1 MGEPSPLR
9 NPLGTRGSACVEVMT
24 TLHGSTP
31 SLGGVQR
38 VAYRRRSWRQIDQS
52 IRPVRQRSDQG
63 IWTQIVTVD
72 QFAAAMASIQE
83 AIASLGQRIDGQQAQ
98 QVPVQEDTQFDA
110 TVPPPPPHMPTPISE
125 DPHARMDKLE
135 QKLRQMRTSEGAIT
149 WEDFDGA
156 PVASLPAKFRM
167 PEIERYTGIGC
178 PRIHLRLYSTVMRA
192 HGLDDA
198 QMVMLFPMSLSGA
211 AQRWF
216 ASLEVSRRRTWDDLA
231 QEFLRQFAFNTVIDV
246 SRRELEA
253 LRQRPEESVTSF
265 ISRWREKISQIIDR
279 PSERDQISMIM
290 RSLQPRFA
298 RHLMGFPHTDFGSLV
313 QALYGIEEGIARG
326 LWSESSPTDSKGK
339 RPSGGQR
346 SGDTT
351 APSRPMTP
359 TYLHPDSQPVFAAH
373 VAERPPAPY
382 TRPRAPQT
390 TTYVQRPPRQFAQL
404 GMPLSRAFQKLTEG
418 GLLIPLASR
427 PLPQPIPPRF
437 RMDLH
442 CSYHQGPGHDT
453 DHCTALRHA
462 IQDLID
468 QGLVNLGQ
476 PSVTTN
482 PLPAHSTHAVH
493 PSSGDI
499 HHMDLIEDDSIHML
513 SWDDGLPSR
522 LFHDSY
528 EIDGVSLVPQ
538 TPAPFSLIPDEAPFQ
553 GREIQIVTRS
563 GRIAQPPPPAVRPFE
578 GTASHEEVRREDDEV
593 LRQLQSTQARISIWS
608 LLASSSTHRDAL
620 IRALSQIRV
629 ETTTTPEGL
638 IHMMTA
644 GRATCIVFSDDD
656 LPPDGLDH
664 VRPLYITVGCS
675 GRRVPSVLLDNGSAL
690 NVCPLA
696 TAIALG
702 FAPSDFG
709 PSTQT
714 VLRIPTSF
722 NLLLGRPWIHVA
734 GAIPSSL
741 HQKVKF
747 IHDGQVITHSSTVV
761 LDMMRGMTFLPGMGL
776 GRRQQGPSEF
786 IAAIDHD
793 TTFGLGFIP
802 TEADY
807 RHMARLRKERVRA
820 RLSHTPFDY
829 PIRPYR
835 MSLADYFVRGSETRP
850 RLEEIDSVVHTDRET
865 ELQHLFHQLQL
876 SDGAPDTSFPMAIT
890 PTSPDRASMLSL
902 CFPEEITSDGVI
914 VDPTEVIDGVVPHDE
929 YRDEMDM
936 MTVSQIAGIVQLQ
949 PVSAFDMFGVSTI
962 EVFEGTQTLPVP
974 ELPEDDS
981 SLFEGIVSPV
991 EGASDLVDPPLSF
1004 DVLSGFVSRS
1014 DDVSVASFM
1023 DLSIFEY
1030 SPVSC
1035 DSISTSAPHSPITQ
1049 IFDIDDEIAHPSSDR
1064 DSFDHDSGPIDERV
1078 SPAAGDVE
1086 TVDFGTEDQ
1095 PRELKIG
1102 SPLSTDERDR
1112 LIHLLRS
1119 YLDVFAWSYE
1129 DMPGLDPSIVQHHL
1143 PTLPHARP
1151 VKQKLRRL
1159 HPRWS
1164 LQVKEEI
1171 QKQLSVGFIS
1181 VVEYPEWLANVVPV
1195 PKKDGKVRVCV
1206 DFRDLNKASPK
1217 DDFPLP
1223 HIDLLVDGTAGHSML
1238 SFMDGFSGYNQ
1249 ILMAPEDME
1258 KTAFITE
1265 WGTYCYRVMPFGL
1278 KNAGATYQRAAT
1290 TLFHDMMHRDVEV
1303 YVDDMIVKSRGRAD
1317 HLDALERFF
1326 ERIRKFRLRLNPK
1339 KCTFGVTSGKLGHM
1353 VSERGIEVDPDKIKA
1368 ILDMPAPKTE
1378 KEIRGFLG
1386 RLQYISRFIAR
1397 LTDICEPIF
1406 RLLRKNQ
1413 PTVWNDDCQFA
1424 FEKIKEYLLSP
1435 PVLVP
1440 PTPGRP
1446 LLLYLSVSDMAL
1458 GCMLAQ
1464 IDDLGKERAI
1474 YYLSKRML
1482 EYEMK
1487 YVMIERLCL
1496 ALVWATRRLRH
1507 YMTEYSVHL
1516 ISRLDPLRYLFDR
1529 PALTGRLMR
1538 WLVLLTEFDIQYV
1551 SQKSIKGSIVADH
1564 LASLPTSEDRPVD
1577 DDFPDEEFV
1586 AMTSLSGW
1594 CMYFDGAANQSGY
1607 GIGVLLV
1614 SPQGDHIPRSV
1625 RLAFSDRHPATNN
1638 IVEYE
1643 ACILGLETA
1652 LELDIRQMEVFG
1664 DSNLVLRQIQGD
1676 WKTRDVK
1683 LRPYHAYLELLVARF
1698 DDLRYVHLP
1707 RAQNRFA
1714 DALATL
1720 ASSVDIPID
1729 VVIRPLLIE
1738 SRSAPAY
1745 CCLIGETEV
1754 QDDLPWYHDIY
1765 QFLRSGTY
1773 PEVATKDRRALRHLA
1788 TRFVICGDTLYR
1800 RSADGMLLLC
1810 LDRASADR
1818 VMREVHSGVC
1828 GPHMG
1833 GHMLAQCQIHGD
1845 LIHAPPSELHALT
1858 SPWPFQLFHQVGG
1871 AASYARLTSARVAS
1885 FIRSHIIC
1893 RYGVPHELISDRGA
1907 HFRAEVDTLLQ
1918 EYGIRHHR
1926 SSAYRPQTNGAVEA
1940 ANKNIKRIL
1949 RKMVETSRDWSEK
1962 LPFALWAY
1970 RTSFRTSTG
1979 ATPYSLVYGM
1989 EAVLPVETEMGSLR
2003 VALEQQISET
2013 EWAQARFDQLNL
2025 LDERRLR
2032 AADHVQ
2038 AYQRKMARAFKKRLS
2053 LDHCKKGT

>member
-1 MGEPSPLR
+1 
-9 NPLGTRGSACVEVMT
+9 
-24 TLHGSTP
+24 
-31 SLGGVQR
+31 
-38 VAYRRRSWRQIDQS
+38 
-52 IRPVRQRSDQG
+52 
-63 IWTQIVTVD
+63 
-72 QFAAAMASIQE
+72 
-83 AIASLGQRIDGQQAQ
+83 
-98 QVPVQEDTQFDA
+98 
-110 TVPPPPPHMPTPISE
+110 
-125 DPHARMDKLE
+125 
-135 QKLRQMRTSEGAIT
+135 
-149 WEDFDGA
+149 
-156 PVASLPAKFRM
+156 
-167 PEIERYTGIGC
+167 
-178 PRIHLRLYSTVMRA
+178 
-192 HGLDDA
+192 
-198 QMVMLFPMSLSGA
+198 
-211 AQRWF
+211 
-216 ASLEVSRRRTWDDLA
+216 
-231 QEFLRQFAFNTVIDV
+231 
-246 SRRELEA
+246 
-253 LRQRPEESVTSF
+253 
-265 ISRWREKISQIIDR
+265 
-279 PSERDQISMIM
+279 
-290 RSLQPRFA
+290 
-298 RHLMGFPHTDFGSLV
+298 
-313 QALYGIEEGIARG
+313 
-326 LWSESSPTDSKGK
+326 
-339 RPSGGQR
+339 
-346 SGDTT
+346 
-351 APSRPMTP
+351 
-359 TYLHPDSQPVFAAH
+359 
-373 VAERPPAPY
+373 
-382 TRPRAPQT
+382 
-390 TTYVQRPPRQFAQL
+390 
-404 GMPLSRAFQKLTEG
+404 
-418 GLLIPLASR
+418 
-427 PLPQPIPPRF
+427 
-437 RMDLH
+437 
-442 CSYHQGPGHDT
+442 
-453 DHCTALRHA
+453 
-462 IQDLID
+462 
-468 QGLVNLGQ
+468 
-476 PSVTTN
+476 
-482 PLPAHSTHAVH
+482 
-493 PSSGDI
+493 
-499 HHMDLIEDDSIHML
+499 
-513 SWDDGLPSR
+513 
-522 LFHDSY
+522 
-528 EIDGVSLVPQ
+528 
-538 TPAPFSLIPDEAPFQ
+538 
-553 GREIQIVTRS
+553 
-563 GRIAQPPPPAVRPFE
+563 
-578 GTASHEEVRREDDEV
+578 
-593 LRQLQSTQARISIWS
+593 
-608 LLASSSTHRDAL
+608 
-620 IRALSQIRV
+620 
-629 ETTTTPEGL
+629 
-638 IHMMTA
+638 
-644 GRATCIVFSDDD
+644 
-656 LPPDGLDH
+656 
-664 VRPLYITVGCS
+664 
-675 GRRVPSVLLDNGSAL
+675 
-690 NVCPLA
+690 
-696 TAIALG
+696 
-702 FAPSDFG
+702 
-709 PSTQT
+709 
-714 VLRIPTSF
+714 
-722 NLLLGRPWIHVA
+722 
-734 GAIPSSL
+734 
-741 HQKVKF
+741 
-747 IHDGQVITHSSTVV
+747 
-761 LDMMRGMTFLPGMGL
+761 
-776 GRRQQGPSEF
+776 
-786 IAAIDHD
+786 
-793 TTFGLGFIP
+793 
-802 TEADY
+802 
-807 RHMARLRKERVRA
+807 
-820 RLSHTPFDY
+820 
-829 PIRPYR
+829 
-835 MSLADYFVRGSETRP
+835 
-850 RLEEIDSVVHTDRET
+850 
-865 ELQHLFHQLQL
+865 
-876 SDGAPDTSFPMAIT
+876 
-890 PTSPDRASMLSL
+890 MLSL

-936 MTVSQIAGIVQLQ
+936 MT
-949 PVSAFDMFGVSTI
+949 
-962 EVFEGTQTLPVP
+962 GTQTLPVP

-1129 DMPGLDPSIVQHHL
+1129 DMPGLDPSI
-1143 PTLPHARP
+1143 
-1151 VKQKLRRL
+1151 
-1159 HPRWS
+1159 
-1164 LQVKEEI
+1164 VKEEI

-1339 KCTFGVTSGKLGHM
+1339 KCTFGVTSGKLLGHI

-1474 YYLSKRML
+1474 YYLT
-1482 EYEMK
+1482 
-1487 YVMIERLCL
+1487 
-1496 ALVWATRRLRH
+1496 LVWATRRLRH

-1538 WLVLLTEFDIQYV
+1538 WLVLLTEFDIQ
-1551 SQKSIKGSIVADH
+1551 
-1564 LASLPTSEDRPVD
+1564 PVD

-1607 GIGVLLV
+1607 GRCSIG
-1614 SPQGDHIPRSV
+1614 IPSGRSH
-1625 RLAFSDRHPATNN
+1625 S
-1638 IVEYE
+1638 E
-1643 ACILGLETA
+1643 A
-1652 LELDIRQMEVFG
+1652 
-1664 DSNLVLRQIQGD
+1664 DSGD

-1773 PEVATKDRRALRHLA
+1773 PEVATTKDRRALRHLA

-1833 GHMLAQCQIHGD
+1833 GHMLAQ
-1845 LIHAPPSELHALT
+1845 LHALT
-1858 SPWPFQLFHQVGG
+1858 SPWPFSVWGIDIIGKVSPKSSSGHEFILVAIDYFTKWVE
-1871 AASYARLTSARVAS
+1871 AASYARLTSARVA
-1885 FIRSHIIC
+1885 
-1893 RYGVPHELISDRGA
+1893 ISSD
-1907 HFRAEVDTLLQ
+1907 H
-1918 EYGIRHHR
+1918 
-1926 SSAYRPQTNGAVEA
+1926 
-1940 ANKNIKRIL
+1940 
-1949 RKMVETSRDWSEK
+1949 
-1962 LPFALWAY
+1962 
-1970 RTSFRTSTG
+1970 TSFAAMGFLMR
-1979 ATPYSLVYGM
+1979 ATPYSLVIWYGGCFASRNRDGFI
-1989 EAVLPVETEMGSLR
+1989 ESSP
-2003 VALEQQISET
+2003 EQQISE
-2013 EWAQARFDQLNL
+2013 QSGLK
-2025 LDERRLR
+2025 LDLI
-2032 AADHVQ
+2032 
-2038 AYQRKMARAFKKRLS
+2038 S
-2053 LDHCKKGT
+2053 LTF

>member
-1 MGEPSPLR
+1 
-9 NPLGTRGSACVEVMT
+9 
-24 TLHGSTP
+24 
-31 SLGGVQR
+31 
-38 VAYRRRSWRQIDQS
+38 
-52 IRPVRQRSDQG
+52 
-63 IWTQIVTVD
+63 
-72 QFAAAMASIQE
+72 
-83 AIASLGQRIDGQQAQ
+83 
-98 QVPVQEDTQFDA
+98 
-110 TVPPPPPHMPTPISE
+110 
-125 DPHARMDKLE
+125 
-135 QKLRQMRTSEGAIT
+135 
-149 WEDFDGA
+149 
-156 PVASLPAKFRM
+156 
-167 PEIERYTGIGC
+167 
-178 PRIHLRLYSTVMRA
+178 
-192 HGLDDA
+192 
-198 QMVMLFPMSLSGA
+198 
-211 AQRWF
+211 
-216 ASLEVSRRRTWDDLA
+216 
-231 QEFLRQFAFNTVIDV
+231 
-246 SRRELEA
+246 
-253 LRQRPEESVTSF
+253 
-265 ISRWREKISQIIDR
+265 
-279 PSERDQISMIM
+279 MIM

-346 SGDTT
+346 SGDVG
-351 APSRPMTP
+351 AISSAGMRPSRHYQTVGQTPGEASCPIYSTPSSTDHYLCAEATTSVCSVGYAFESSFSEARRGWIIDSISIQAFTP
-359 TYLHPDSQPVFAAH
+359 THTTSLQDGLTLFLPSG
-373 VAERPPAPY
+373 
-382 TRPRAPQT
+382 TR
-390 TTYVQRPPRQFAQL
+390 
-404 GMPLSRAFQKLTEG
+404 
-418 GLLIPLASR
+418 
-427 PLPQPIPPRF
+427 
-437 RMDLH
+437 
-442 CSYHQGPGHDT
+442 HDT
-453 DHCTALRHA
+453 DHCIALRHA

-493 PSSGDI
+493 PSLGDI

-513 SWDDGLPSR
+513 SWDDGLPEPIV
-522 LFHDSY
+522 LHDSY

-538 TPAPFSLIPDEAPFQ
+538 APAPFSLIPD
-553 GREIQIVTRS
+553 GHHS
-563 GRIAQPPPPAVRPFE
+563 NCDSRIAQPPPPAVRPFE
-578 GTASHEEVRREDDEV
+578 GTTSHEEVRREDDEV

-608 LLASSSTHRDAL
+608 LLASSNTHRDAL

-714 VLRIPTSF
+714 VRAYDSTKREVMGTLMIDLQIGPATFSTLFQVLRILASF

-747 IHDGQVITHSSTVV
+747 IHDGQVITVRSTRDIFASYEPVLQISHSEDDLLLTGSTVV

-776 GRRQQGPSEF
+776 GRRQQGSSEF

-835 MSLADYFVRGSETRP
+835 MSLTDYFVRGSETRP
-850 RLEEIDSVVHTDRET
+850 RLEEIDSVAHTDRET

-876 SDGAPDTSFPMAIT
+876 
-890 PTSPDRASMLSL
+890 
-902 CFPEEITSDGVI
+902 SDGVI

-936 MTVSQIAGIVQLQ
+936 MT
-949 PVSAFDMFGVSTI
+949 
-962 EVFEGTQTLPVP
+962 GTQTLPVP

-1014 DDVSVASFM
+1014 DD
-1023 DLSIFEY
+1023 
-1030 SPVSC
+1030 
-1035 DSISTSAPHSPITQ
+1035 

-1129 DMPGLDPSIVQHHL
+1129 DMPGLDPSI
-1143 PTLPHARP
+1143 
-1151 VKQKLRRL
+1151 
-1159 HPRWS
+1159 
-1164 LQVKEEI
+1164 VKEEI

-1258 KTAFITE
+1258 KTTFITE

-1303 YVDDMIVKSRGRAD
+1303 YVDDMIVKSR
-1317 HLDALERFF
+1317 
-1326 ERIRKFRLRLNPK
+1326 
-1339 KCTFGVTSGKLGHM
+1339 
-1353 VSERGIEVDPDKIKA
+1353 
-1368 ILDMPAPKTE
+1368 
-1378 KEIRGFLG
+1378 
-1386 RLQYISRFIAR
+1386 AR

-1474 YYLSKRML
+1474 YYLK
-1482 EYEMK
+1482 
-1487 YVMIERLCL
+1487 
-1496 ALVWATRRLRH
+1496 
-1507 YMTEYSVHL
+1507 
-1516 ISRLDPLRYLFDR
+1516 
-1529 PALTGRLMR
+1529 
-1538 WLVLLTEFDIQYV
+1538 FDIQYV

-1614 SPQGDHIPRSV
+1614 SPQGDHIPRWRCLVTPIWYS
-1625 RLAFSDRHPATNN
+1625 A
-1638 IVEYE
+1638 
-1643 ACILGLETA
+1643 
-1652 LELDIRQMEVFG
+1652 
-1664 DSNLVLRQIQGD
+1664 DSGD

-1729 VVIRPLLIE
+1729 VVIRPLLIDHCQGSE
-1738 SRSAPAY
+1738 S
-1745 CCLIGETEV
+1745 TEA
-1754 QDDLPWYHDIY
+1754 
-1765 QFLRSGTY
+1765 FG
-1773 PEVATKDRRALRHLA
+1773 

-1833 GHMLAQCQIHGD
+1833 GHMLAIHGD

-1858 SPWPFQLFHQVGG
+1858 SPWPFSVWGIDIIGKVSPKSSSGHEFILVAIDYFTKWVE
-1871 AASYARLTSARVAS
+1871 AASYA
-1885 FIRSHIIC
+1885 
-1893 RYGVPHELISDRGA
+1893 RGA

-1949 RKMVETSRDWSEK
+1949 RKMELR
-1962 LPFALWAY
+1962 LP
-1970 RTSFRTSTG
+1970 
-1979 ATPYSLVYGM
+1979 LVYGM